1 MDTHILVG
9 ILYNL
14 LIILYLINLENEA
27 CNCVMDWRHNY
38 LKYFS
43 SALVILGIIGLFT
56 DIHKSAIAS
65 LIKLLLCIGSIV
77 NIYCLFTYI
86 GDLDA
91 TNCSCAR
98 DKQRTMHYFLY
109 IWRWV
114 LVISLMVGVICA
126 VVGSCDNKH

>member
-43 SALVILGIIGLFT
+43 CALVILGIIGLFT
-56 DIHKSAIAS
+56 DINKSAIAF
-65 LIKLLLCIGSIV
+65 LIKLLLCVGSIV

-86 GDLDA
+86 GDLDV

-114 LVISLMVGVICA
+114 LVISLVVGVICA
-126 VVGSCDNKH
+126 VVGSCDHKH